1 MWLAAAPA
9 VDPFGVGLLAVHS
22 SLTTLTAAQAQA
34 TAGLFRLGGG
44 AQPIVLDA
52 SLPGA
57 GADASEVED
66 AEYRESMALK
76 ALLVPGRGSD
86 GE

>member
-1 MWLAAAPA
+1 MDSP
-9 VDPFGVGLLAVHS
+9 P
-22 SLTTLTAAQAQA
+22 LTAAQAQD
-34 TAGLFRLGGG
+34 TAGLFGLGGG

-57 GADASEVED
+57 GADAAEVED

-76 ALLVPGRGSD
+76 ALLGPGRGRG